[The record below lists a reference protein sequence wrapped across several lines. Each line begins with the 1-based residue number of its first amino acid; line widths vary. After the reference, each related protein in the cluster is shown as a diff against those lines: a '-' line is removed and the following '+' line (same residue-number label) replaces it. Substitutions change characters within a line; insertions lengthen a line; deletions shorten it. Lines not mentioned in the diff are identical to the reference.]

1 MVGVPDLTLV
11 VLSGGVELG
20 SGAAV
25 RRWSVG
31 SGCVVA
37 LRLNIIIW
45 IGLSGGVALLGIRQ
59 EVRCAD
65 LPKGDQY
72 CSKFL

>member
-1 MVGVPDLTLV
+1 MGGTVNGWLEVVVVGVPDLTLV

-37 LRLNIIIW
+37 LRLTST
-45 IGLSGGVALLGIRQ
+45 LS
-59 EVRCAD
+59 
-65 LPKGDQY
+65 
-72 CSKFL
+72 